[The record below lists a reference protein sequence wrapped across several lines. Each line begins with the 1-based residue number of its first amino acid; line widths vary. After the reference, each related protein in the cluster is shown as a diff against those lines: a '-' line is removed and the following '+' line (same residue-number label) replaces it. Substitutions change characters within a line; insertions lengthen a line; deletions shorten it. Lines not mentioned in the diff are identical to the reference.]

1 MRMIFLDRSSSSL
14 SYYNFV
20 DVNFPCSNS
29 FLLPEFPS
37 GSLCRSRRELS
48 NDPFI
53 AETGVDPY
61 NVSRKLGCIWQCH
74 GSSTGDPLARSLWW
88 DTAIGMF
95 WSKFQKKKSLI
106 QTAMIEK
113 MRLGCNARRRKRRL
127 CSDELRLSCWFERH
141 TSFKRW
147 IHEHQKFKKS
157 NNVRGIASRSN
168 VYTMFKIFRAS
179 VMSLEHSWV
188 FYDSRLN
195 NAQVAEFP

>member
-1 MRMIFLDRSSSSL
+1 MFPGSSQAAALQLPRGHCNTKTSCEYMRMTFLDRSSSSL

-53 AETGVDPY
+53 AETGVDHY

-88 DTAIGMF
+88 DTAIGIF

-106 QTAMIEK
+106 V
-113 MRLGCNARRRKRRL
+113 
-127 CSDELRLSCWFERH
+127 SDTDGNDWEDALRLQE
-141 TSFKRW
+141 
-147 IHEHQKFKKS
+147 EE
-157 NNVRGIASRSN
+157 NVD
-168 VYTMFKIFRAS
+168 S
-179 VMSLEHSWV
+179 VLMNCAFLA
-188 FYDSRLN
+188 DSKGTPALKNGFMNTRNLIN
-195 NAQVAEFP
+195 LIRFAE